1 MSQLIIN
8 QSPAESSWRLVYCK
22 DKLEV
27 IALFYS
33 AGVTATGYELF
44 ISQSKQEC
52 LDKIASL
59 GLAYTEEHAE
69 E

>member
-8 QSPAESSWRLVYCK
+8 QSPAETSWRLVY
-22 DKLEV
+22 DKNALKV

-44 ISQSKQEC
+44 VSQSKQEC

-59 GLAYTEEHAE
+59 GLAYTEEQAE